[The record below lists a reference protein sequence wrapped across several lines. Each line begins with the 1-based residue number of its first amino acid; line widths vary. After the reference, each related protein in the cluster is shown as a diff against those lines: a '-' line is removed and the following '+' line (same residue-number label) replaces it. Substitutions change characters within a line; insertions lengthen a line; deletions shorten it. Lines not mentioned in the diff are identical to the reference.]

1 MAVCVKCKKEI
12 GFLNATRPLW
22 EGTEE
27 MLCSKCWSK
36 IGADFINNPQM
47 EDIDRFIKEGFTED
61 GLEYLRG
68 YYAYV
73 QEMRPANI
81 WEKRLYDDHMLTT
94 GCHFEGYWIE
104 RYIALVTGSVV
115 LGTGF
120 RAGFSAMAADF
131 SGTFCDEFETK
142 LEDAKD
148 EAIKKLIRKSV
159 GLGGNAVIGIDIDY
173 MQIGGMVGV
182 IANGTSVSI
191 KPLAGRP

>member
-1 MAVCVKCKKEI
+1 MAVCVNCKKEI

-36 IGADFINNPQM
+36 IGAGFINNPQM

-104 RYIALVTGSVV
+104 R
-115 LGTGF
+115 
-120 RAGFSAMAADF
+120 
-131 SGTFCDEFETK
+131 
-142 LEDAKD
+142 
-148 EAIKKLIRKSV
+148 
-159 GLGGNAVIGIDIDY
+159 
-173 MQIGGMVGV
+173 
-182 IANGTSVSI
+182 
-191 KPLAGRP
+191 

>member
-1 MAVCVKCKKEI
+1 MAVCVNCKKEI

-61 GLEYLRG
+61 GLKYLRE
-68 YYAYV
+68 YCAYAHGLHV
-73 QEMRPANI
+73 SEIENKER
-81 WEKRLYDDHMLTT
+81 YDSHMLTT
-94 GCHFEGYWIE
+94 GYTFEGYRIE
-104 RYIALVTGSVV
+104 KYITVVSGSAV
-115 LGTGF
+115 LGTGLL
-120 RAGFSAMAADF
+120 SEMALADF

-148 EAIKKLIRKSV
+148 EAIKKPIRKSV